1 MDKLGNGIG
10 ICICPKLSSQR
21 IKKEAS
27 TQQCIQRPSLPFGRH
42 GVDTRPFGAMKK
54 KENRV
59 VTNWQNWLTKN
70 KFPFSDNT
78 KNKDC

>member
-1 MDKLGNGIG
+1 MH
-10 ICICPKLSSQR
+10 PRQSSA
-21 IKKEAS
+21 KADD
-27 TQQCIQRPSLPFGRH
+27 CGDA
-42 GVDTRPFGAMKK
+42 GPFGAMKK